1 MQNCMKIEKYDIE
14 LDIDFRK
21 LEYSGVEKI
30 TLSGEGHAFF
40 LNSVG
45 IDIHEISSGSKPIKF
60 KINNSDETVDT
71 DYKPGSSE
79 TIEVKFSA
87 KVSETLMGLY
97 VAKYGNEHM
106 ITTQFESTG
115 ARQAFPCVDHP
126 SYKAVFSLKLIID
139 SDLEAISN
147 MPVASTEKIG
157 ERKRVKFSDTPR
169 MSTYLLY
176 MGIGKFDSIHRK
188 MGHIDGYLTA
198 PKGRLLSNDFP
209 LIEAD
214 HVIAKYE
221 DYYGIK
227 YVLPK
232 LHLISVPE
240 FGAGAMEN
248 WGAITFRELVIL
260 VNDRTSASVRHRV
273 SEVVAHELAHQWF
286 GDLVTMEWWNDLW
299 LNESFATFMSFK
311 MVDELHKDWYMW
323 GDFFMSETAGALN
336 GDSLQNSHPIEAE
349 VKTPDDIA
357 QIFDEISYGK
367 GASILRM
374 IEGYVGR
381 ENFRNGIRKYL
392 KDHEYGNAR
401 GSDLWGSIEKES
413 GMPVSRIMEAW
424 IKRMGYPVVRVT
436 RNGGKIRLEQ
446 KRFLLL
452 GKPGTEK
459 WPIPLTVVRESGVE
473 SMLMESESTELD
485 ATGFV
490 KLNSENSGFYRVIY
504 DGTSMES
511 LRHNF
516 SKLGYMDVLG
526 LLTDSYAFLKA
537 GEIKL
542 DRYLADLEIF
552 MGNTH
557 PTVAHEISGEL
568 MTLHLILPQNERITK
583 VARNY
588 LRRQADSIG
597 KHKKDEPDSI
607 SVLRESVTMALAL
620 VDHDYASELSRL
632 FNKFSDLDSDM
643 KSAVA
648 ISYAMVTNDFSGL
661 LSALNASDSDE
672 DRIKILM
679 GLAFLEGRENL
690 GKYLGLVKTG
700 AVKKQDVMRVY
711 IYMAMNPEARE
722 AVFQN
727 LDDAVAIVEK
737 YFEGTGYTGSMLESV
752 VPFVGLGREDQIK
765 QKLESLQ
772 KPSFAKGVKKS
783 LETLEIYSRL
793 ARGSG
798 Q

>member
-1 MQNCMKIEKYDIE
+1 MKIEKYDIE
-14 LDIDFRK
+14 LNIDFRK
-21 LEYSGVEKI
+21 LEYTGVEKI
-30 TLSGEGHAFF
+30 TLAGEGDTFF

-45 IDIHEISSGSKPIKF
+45 IDIHEISSRGKPIKF
-60 KINNSDETVDT
+60 TINSKDETVNT
-71 DYKPGSSE
+71 DHKLGPTE

-87 KVSETLMGLY
+87 RVGETLMGLY
-97 VAKYGNEHM
+97 VAKYGNDHM

-126 SYKAVFSLKLIID
+126 NYKAVFSLKLVID
-139 SDLEAISN
+139 NDLEAISN
-147 MPVASTEKIG
+147 MPVASTEKAG
-157 ERKRVKFSDTPR
+157 DKKRVIFNDTPR

-176 MGIGKFDSIHRK
+176 IGVGKFDSISRK

-198 PKGRLLSNDFP
+198 PRGRLMSNDFP
-209 LIEAD
+209 LVEAD

-221 DYYGIK
+221 DYFGIK

-260 VNDRTSASVRHRV
+260 VNDRTSASVKHRV

-323 GDFFMSETAGALN
+323 GDFFMTETAGALN

-374 IEGYVGR
+374 IEGYAGKD
-381 ENFRNGIRKYL
+381 NFRNGIRKYL
-392 KDHEYGNAR
+392 KDHEYGNAK
-401 GSDLWGSIEKES
+401 GSDLWESIEKAS

-436 RNGGKIRLEQ
+436 RTGGKIRLEQ
-446 KRFLLL
+446 KRFLML
-452 GKPGTEK
+452 GKPGKEK
-459 WPIPLTVVRESGVE
+459 WPVPLTVVRDSGLESL
-473 SMLMESESTELD
+473 LMESESMEID
-485 ATGFV
+485 AKGFI
-490 KLNSENSGFYRVIY
+490 KLNSENTGFYRVIY
-504 DGTSMES
+504 DEASMES
-511 LRHNF
+511 LRHSF
-516 SKLGYMDVLG
+516 GRLGYMDVLG
-526 LLTDSYAFLKA
+526 LLTDSFALLKA
-537 GEIKL
+537 GEINL
-542 DRYLADLEIF
+542 DRYLSDLAIF

-568 MTLHLILPQNERITK
+568 MTLHLLMPEEEKITK
-583 VARNY
+583 TARDY
-588 LRRQADSIG
+588 LRRQADSLG
-597 KHKKDEPDSI
+597 RHKEGEPDST

-620 VDHDYASELSRL
+620 VDHDYASELSAL
-632 FNKFSDLDSDM
+632 FRNFSDVESDL

-648 ISYAMVTNDFSGL
+648 ISYAMVSNDFQGL
-661 LSALNASDSDE
+661 LSAFKVSDSDE

-679 GLAFLEGRENL
+679 GLAFLTGQENHR
-690 GKYLGLVKTG
+690 KYLELAKSGE
-700 AVKKQDVMRVY
+700 VKKQDVMRVY

-737 YFEGTGYTGSMLESV
+737 YFEGTGYTGTMLESV
-752 VPFVGLGREDQIK
+752 VPFVGLGREEQMK
-765 QKLESLQ
+765 KKLESLE

-793 ARGSG
+793 VKGKG
-798 Q
+798 K